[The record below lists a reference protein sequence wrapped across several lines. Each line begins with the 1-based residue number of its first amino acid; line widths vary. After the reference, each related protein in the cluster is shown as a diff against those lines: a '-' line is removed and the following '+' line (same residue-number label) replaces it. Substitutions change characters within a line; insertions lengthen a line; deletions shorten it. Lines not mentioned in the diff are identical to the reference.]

1 VQVAIAGGHGKIAL
15 LLTRRASARGDAVRS
30 LVREPDDV
38 RGAGADPVLC
48 DLEAARDDEV
58 AAGDMPVDEA
68 VAALGG

>member
-1 VQVAIAGGHGKIAL
+1 MQVAIAEGHGKIAL

-30 LVREPDDV
+30 LVREPED
-38 RGAGADPVLC
+38 A
-48 DLEAARDDEV
+48 DDEG